1 MPERQLR
8 CEIRIRGVLDPCW
21 FDWFDGLTVTNL
33 ENGQSVLAGCL
44 ADQAAVH
51 SVLGRIRDLNLRL
64 ISVAIEE

>member
-1 MPERQLR
+1 MPAKELR
-8 CEIRIRGVLDPCW
+8 CEIRIRGALDPCW

-33 ENGQSVLAGCL
+33 ENGETVLAGRV

-64 ISVAIEE
+64 ISVEIGA